1 MIKLSTLFQVKSV
14 HIFIN
19 ISLICWASHQIH
31 VLKHWLSELY
41 NSKWAQTRQPLIFKM
56 DVGISENQPRCFSS
70 SSSVEV
76 SQLDGGGHFQSEKKR
91 IFDLGFLWPYFN
103 MISISFKFRV
113 FLSSICHLEYRWDW
127 LKVRKGALYL
137 NDNDSQKGHN
147 SFISSSLSGRVA
159 YLYFMNT
166 LIINETQRI
175 EWNLKHRYWKYHLLQ
190 GCNLGSM

>member
-19 ISLICWASHQIH
+19 QPDLLSLTPNTCAQALVVRIVQFKMGTNPSASHLQNGRWH
-31 VLKHWLSELY
+31 KRESAEMFQLVLERR
-41 NSKWAQTRQPLIFKM
+41 SKSAWWWRAFPIW
-56 DVGISENQPRCFSS
+56 
-70 SSSVEV
+70 
-76 SQLDGGGHFQSEKKR
+76 KKR

-103 MISISFKFRV
+103 MISVSFKFGV
-113 FLSSICHLEYRWDW
+113 FLSSISHLKYRWDW

-166 LIINETQRI
+166 LIINATQRI

-190 GCNLGSM
+190 GCNLGSR